1 MQTITLEWPDFNSK
15 YQVFATT
22 VEQVT
27 AFELL
32 HPVFMEKLFALDF
45 DISIEVVGN
54 ILYLYTGSQVERY
67 STMLEIL
74 KVAFA
79 EMKL

>member
-1 MQTITLEWPDFNSK
+1 LSLEWPDFNRR
-15 YQVFATT
+15 YEVLATN

-32 HPVFMEKLFALDF
+32 HPVFMEKLFALPF
-45 DISIEVVGN
+45 RVGIEVVDN
-54 ILYLYTGSQVERY
+54 TLYLYTNDKGVEY
-67 STMLEIL
+67 GQMLSIL
-74 KVAFA
+74 HDAFN